1 MSQNKK
7 NEPQFKLNYFDI
19 IKGVLFPNRGKPT
32 LKAPPAV
39 PQKPVQTAYPSAP
52 ASSGASHLQQ
62 PPLRPAGS
70 GTAPKTTQAADAPP
84 PSTPPMPGPRPATRP
99 ASSAPPT
106 VAHTSTTGAA
116 KVPPFQST
124 PPKRPA
130 QPNRLVFR
138 PEKLAPAF
146 FNVAGI
152 LSFIVNLVLIVTL
165 IILARELFSLKALV
179 GDHLLGGL
187 ENNFE
192 LMDAA
197 HIRTNITVED
207 NIPIAFDLPISQQIT
222 VTLTQNTV
230 IRNAIVGVLSV
241 PTTVTLPA
249 GTQLPIQLD
258 LTVPVQ
264 TTIPVKLNV
273 PVDIPLANTELHR
286 PFIGLQDVV
295 RPLNELL
302 QPNTKSPED
311 LPCGPLRPVCNWF
324 FITP

>member
-19 IKGVLFPNRGKPT
+19 IKGVLFPNMGKPT
-32 LKAPPAV
+32 LKAPPPAA
-39 PQKPVQTAYPSAP
+39 QKPAQTAHTHPP
-52 ASSGASHLQQ
+52 ASSSPMSTLPPASMGTAQRPTQTVSPPPPASQ
-62 PPLRPAGS
+62 PASPPPNRPSSS
-70 GTAPKTTQAADAPP
+70 GTTGVSPARTTYPQ
-84 PSTPPMPGPRPATRP
+84 RPVQRPP
-99 ASSAPPT
+99 ASA
-106 VAHTSTTGAA
+106 
-116 KVPPFQST
+116 
-124 PPKRPA
+124 
-130 QPNRLVFR
+130 NRFAIR
-138 PEKLAPAF
+138 RDKLAPAF

-152 LSFIVNLVLIVTL
+152 LSFIINIILIIAI
-165 IILARELFSLKALV
+165 IILARQLFSLKALV

-187 ENNFE
+187 YDNFV

-207 NIPIAFDLPISQQIT
+207 TIPIAFDLPISQQIT
-222 VTLTQNTV
+222 VTLTENTV

-264 TTIPVKLNV
+264 TTIPIKLNV
-273 PVDIPLANTELHR
+273 PVDIPLQNTELHQ

-295 RPLNELL
+295 RPLNDLL
-302 QPNTKSPED
+302 QPDIKSPED
-311 LPCGPLRPVCNWF
+311 LPCGPLRPACNWF
-324 FITP
+324 FIAP

>member
-19 IKGVLFPNRGKPT
+19 IKGVLFPNMGKPT
-32 LKAPPAV
+32 LKAPPPTA
-39 PQKPVQTAYPSAP
+39 QKPAQTA
-52 ASSGASHLQQ
+52 
-62 PPLRPAGS
+62 
-70 GTAPKTTQAADAPP
+70 
-84 PSTPPMPGPRPATRP
+84 STPPSAASGQGFPQRPAPAASPNPQAAHTPPASPIQGDTPRPATRP
-99 ASSAPPT
+99 AQTSYPP
-106 VAHTSTTGAA
+106 
-116 KVPPFQST
+116 
-124 PPKRPA
+124 RPA
-130 QPNRLVFR
+130 QKATAR
-138 PEKLAPAF
+138 PSRFTLRRDKLALAF
-146 FNVAGI
+146 FNIAGI
-152 LSFIVNLVLIVTL
+152 LSFIVNIILIVVL
-165 IILARELFSLKALV
+165 IILARELFAIKALV

-187 ENNFE
+187 YDNFK

-222 VTLTQNTV
+222 VTLTENTV

-249 GTQLPIQLD
+249 GTQLPIQLN

-273 PVDIPLANTELHR
+273 PVDIPLRETELHQ

-295 RPLNELL
+295 RPLNDLL
-302 QPNTKSPED
+302 QPKIKTPAD
-311 LPCGPLRPVCNWF
+311 LSCGLMQPACNAF